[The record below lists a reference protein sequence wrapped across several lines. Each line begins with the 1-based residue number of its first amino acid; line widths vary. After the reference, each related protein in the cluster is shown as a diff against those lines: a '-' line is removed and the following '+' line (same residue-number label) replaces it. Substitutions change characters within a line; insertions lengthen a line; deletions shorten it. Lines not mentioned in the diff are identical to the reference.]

1 MLNSLSAAQ
10 KSTVL
15 LAAQSLGDILSG
27 PGREAS
33 LTQPAGLALA
43 AMTATQRQQAMT
55 LIESYVRNA
64 RPDVAQTELDKLTA
78 AGIDTLHFAWAGS
91 PTPGR
96 PHYYRVHGPT
106 LLIEY
111 DNTQNGANHVHS
123 VWHNPSNS
131 FGQDLLRAHYQS
143 AHPLSR

>member
-1 MLNSLSAAQ
+1 MA
-10 KSTVL
+10 
-15 LAAQSLGDILSG
+15 
-27 PGREAS
+27 
-33 LTQPAGLALA
+33 
-43 AMTATQRQQAMT
+43 
-55 LIESYVRNA
+55 LIETYVRNA

-91 PTPGR
+91 QTPGR

-106 LLIEY
+106 FLIEY

-131 FGQDLLRAHYQS
+131 FGQDLLRAHYES
-143 AHPLSR
+143 AHPPAR